1 MKKTVAWILVICLL
15 LPVFSLAAEDL
26 KPVISSS
33 KVYTLKGSNAV
44 FCPEERG
51 SLVRAVEPGSAVIF
65 PIENASRAEDL
76 KNLKL
81 FTVRWEMGEE
91 FTSRPYIE
99 YRMLYDE
106 TGTKEQGYSYVAV
119 LPVLFLAGEQ
129 KANVRGSITLGV
141 HSTGNYKRKFSFVI
155 RDDGS
160 NPYSDSY
167 LCDGKDFFINF
178 DSSVHQASLM
188 FDDKAQF
195 SVDAFNQG
203 PVNVGYTLDP
213 FSDIMYSYPDH
224 NLQYLRFIHNP
235 VFDRIGE
242 LILYYP
248 KGSYI
253 YEVTPSRLEKL
264 EIPYNEEK
272 GGFTLK
278 TRRLGD
284 YVISEKPLPKKPEK
298 VSIYNPPTGFHMG

>member
-1 MKKTVAWILVICLL
+1 MKKFLALVLAFCMIM
-15 LPVFSLAAEDL
+15 PVCSLASNDA

-33 KVYTLKGSNAV
+33 GVYTLIGNNAV

-65 PIENASRAEDL
+65 PIENADRAEDL
-76 KNLKL
+76 RNLKL

-129 KANVRGSITLGV
+129 KANVRGSITLGA

-167 LCDGKDFFINF
+167 LCDGKDFYINF
-178 DSSVHQASLM
+178 DSSVHQATLI
-188 FDDKAQF
+188 FEDKAQF

-203 PVNVGYTLDP
+203 PVNVGYTPAP

-242 LILYYP
+242 LIFYYP
-248 KGSYI
+248 KNSFI
-253 YEVTPSRLEKL
+253 YEIIPGGLKKLDLE
-264 EIPYNEEK
+264 YSEEK

-284 YVISEKPLPKKPEK
+284 YAISSSPLPDKVKKPR
-298 VSIYNPPTGFHMG
+298 IYNPPTGFYVE